1 MGSTPPVGSSKKTI
15 FGLWRRATEKATFCF
30 HPKGREPTREL
41 AMSCNPSS
49 LIITWDFS
57 LMSADDKPYIPPK
70 KTIFSLVANI
80 VKCDQKKR
88 FHTTLTFKIRD
99 VERTISEYFIK
110 YESVEF
116 SIYVPEN
123 MNILFREICHSPLVN
138 PSFLNDWD
146 ILDIK
151 DNRANI
157 TKIFSYKDNPDF
169 IIFVREN

>member
-1 MGSTPPVGSSKKTI
+1 MKKKYLKNAFLFLT
-15 FGLWRRATEKATFCF
+15 LNTFF
-30 HPKGREPTREL
+30 VY
-41 AMSCNPSS
+41 PSLS
-49 LIITWDFS
+49 FANLE
-57 LMSADDKPYIPPK
+57 YK